1 MALTNKQRL
10 ILNDSIDDVDVFLS
24 DKALVPEFDLTEF
37 IEFKTKLIKSKYN
50 ISDAELTVAF
60 LENIDIANEAGKAVR
75 RSLEYVGLRSG
86 AYPSLQDQADMAYW
100 DRQNGTTTLD
110 DAITA
115 VKEAHPKPTGE

>member
-75 RSLEYVGLRSG
+75 KSVEYVGLRSG
-86 AYPSLQDQADMAYW
+86 AYPSLTDQADMAYW

-110 DAITA
+110 DAISA
-115 VKEAHPKPTGE
+115 VKAEFPKP